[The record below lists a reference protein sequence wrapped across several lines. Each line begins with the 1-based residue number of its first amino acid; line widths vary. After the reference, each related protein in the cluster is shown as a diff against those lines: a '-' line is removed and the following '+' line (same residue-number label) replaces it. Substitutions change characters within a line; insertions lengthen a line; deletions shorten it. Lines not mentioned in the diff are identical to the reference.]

1 MRALLVLAVESGHSG
16 VAHPLTGY
24 EVSDVALFVFAAI
37 AVWQVRR
44 ALRKRFAKARGLD
57 GAVVRKRSLNETPPN
72 EVPPN
77 KD

>member
-1 MRALLVLAVESGHSG
+1 MLALLVLAVESGHSG

-57 GAVVRKRSLNETPPN
+57 GAVVRKRSPN

>member
-1 MRALLVLAVESGHSG
+1 MLALLVLAVESGHSG

-57 GAVVRKRSLNETPPN
+57 GAVVRKGSPN
-72 EVPPN
+72 EAPPN

>member
-1 MRALLVLAVESGHSG
+1 MLALLVLAVESGHSG

-57 GAVVRKRSLNETPPN
+57 GAVVRKRSLNETTPN